1 MKPGRGG
8 HRPASVKAGM
18 IAYLEGRL
26 LYADQ
31 GGRGACVVLTA
42 GGVGYEVH
50 LPAPLLARL
59 PAVGENVAFHVSTI
73 VREDA
78 LDLYGFASADERETF
93 NVLLSVSK
101 LGPKTA
107 MATLAVFS
115 PEELRAAVAGEDPGA
130 LTRVPGIGKKSAQH
144 IFLELKYKLGPSQAA
159 PVPGAATLGGQ
170 ASVFR
175 DALTGLTNLGY
186 DEDEAR
192 SALEQVFKT
201 EPDLDV
207 AAALRAALKNMAKNR

>member
-1 MKPGRGG
+1 
-8 HRPASVKAGM
+8 M

-26 LYADQ
+26 LGVAQ
-31 GGRGACVVLTA
+31 GACVVLTA

-59 PAVGENVAFHVSTI
+59 PEVGQNVSFHVSTI

-78 LDLYGFASADERETF
+78 LDLYGFASADDRETF
-93 NVLLSVSK
+93 NVLLSISK

-107 MATLAVFS
+107 MATLAVFT
-115 PEELRAAVAGEDPGA
+115 PDELRSAIAGEDPGA

-144 IFLELKYKLGPSQAA
+144 IFLELKYKLRSEGRGAPAA
-159 PVPGAATLGGQ
+159 LASIGGQ

-175 DALTGLTNLGY
+175 DALAGLVNLGY

-192 SALEQVFKT
+192 SALEGIFKA

-207 AAALRAALKNMAKNR
+207 AAALRAALKTMAKNR